1 MTVLNVEN
9 LTKSFGGLTAV
20 DEVTFCVEENE
31 IVGLIGPNG
40 AGKSTTFNLIM
51 GKLEPDT
58 GTIAYHGERIDD
70 LPPHERVRRGLG
82 RTYQTPKQFQEF
94 TVRENI
100 RACMLPNSISV
111 GTQLEAFG
119 KRADKILGRVG
130 MADRAGARPDEL
142 TPGELRRLEI
152 AKALATDPEILLLD
166 EVFAGIT
173 KDEAEDLAGL
183 IRTLQ
188 SEGLTFLVV
197 DHVMDVLMPLVDRTV
212 VLNFGEK
219 IAEGTA
225 EEVVGNETVRQ
236 VYLGESSGVV

>member
-1 MTVLNVEN
+1 VTELNVEN

-20 DEVTFCVEENE
+20 DEVTFCVEANE

-58 GTIAYHGERIDD
+58 GTIEYHGERIDD

-119 KRADKILGRVG
+119 KRADEILKRVG
-130 MADRAGARPDEL
+130 MTDRAGVHPDKL

-152 AKALATDPEILLLD
+152 AKALATDPEVLLLD

-212 VLNFGEK
+212 VLNFGKK

-225 EEVVGNETVRQ
+225 EEVAGNETVRQ

>member
-9 LTKSFGGLTAV
+9 LTRSFGGLTAV
-20 DEVTFCVEENE
+20 DGVAFCVEENE

-51 GKLEPDT
+51 GTLEPDE
-58 GTIAYHGERIDD
+58 GTIEYRGEPIED
-70 LPPHERVRRGLG
+70 LAPHERVQRGLG
-82 RTYQTPKQFQEF
+82 RTYQTPKQFDEF
-94 TVRENI
+94 TVRENV
-100 RACMLPNSISV
+100 RCCMLPNSISV
-111 GTQLEAFG
+111 STQLDG
-119 KRADKILGRVG
+119 YNDRADEIIDRVALEDQ
-130 MADRAGARPDEL
+130 ADVLPAKL

-152 AKALATDPEILLLD
+152 AKALATDPDLLLLD

-188 SEGLTFLVV
+188 SEGFSFLIV

-225 EEVVGNETVRQ
+225 DEVITDETVRK
-236 VYLGESSGVV
+236 VYLGESSGVA